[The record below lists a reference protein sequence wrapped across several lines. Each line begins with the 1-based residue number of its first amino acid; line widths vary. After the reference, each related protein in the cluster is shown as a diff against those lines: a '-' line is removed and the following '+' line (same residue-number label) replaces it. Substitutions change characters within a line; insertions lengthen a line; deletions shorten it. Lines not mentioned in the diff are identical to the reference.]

1 MRHIRSISKKKH
13 NYKSI
18 LFYIQKSTAS
28 NINLPSVEITCKE
41 MIVNGITDKVLKNLI
56 SASCESDVILDDN
69 VDFVTSDKSNPESP
83 LRAPIQNQLNTPV
96 IETTPVITSQKT
108 PNLPSL
114 FKSIR
119 DPSSVVIQDS
129 TFTDSKISNG
139 IHEINRKKANPTYKS
154 EQIMTTNKSKPKSMP
169 TKNSVIVVGDS
180 IVKHLTGPGIS
191 KKNHIKIKTNPGA
204 TTENIIDY
212 IKPNIR
218 KKPDFLLVHCGT
230 NDLTNGINIMT
241 KIRKVVATVEEMDK
255 IKLGFTSIIC
265 RKDVD
270 KTDEITAVND
280 RLQKYCLSK
289 GLLFVDN
296 SNIDASYLNR
306 GKLHLN
312 RQGTSVLA
320 DNFRK
325 SFVTSR

>member
-129 TFTDSKISNG
+129 TSTDSKISNG
-139 IHEINRKKANPTYKS
+139 IHEINRKKTNPAYKS
-154 EQIMTTNKSKPKSMP
+154 EQIMTTNKSNPKSVP
-169 TKNSVIVVGDS
+169 TKNSVIIVGDS
-180 IVKHLTGPGIS
+180 IVKHLTGPGIF
-191 KKNHIKIKTNPGA
+191 KEK
-204 TTENIIDY
+204 
-212 IKPNIR
+212 
-218 KKPDFLLVHCGT
+218 
-230 NDLTNGINIMT
+230 
-241 KIRKVVATVEEMDK
+241 
-255 IKLGFTSIIC
+255 
-265 RKDVD
+265 
-270 KTDEITAVND
+270 
-280 RLQKYCLSK
+280 
-289 GLLFVDN
+289 
-296 SNIDASYLNR
+296 
-306 GKLHLN
+306 
-312 RQGTSVLA
+312 
-320 DNFRK
+320 
-325 SFVTSR
+325 